1 MTHIY
6 TKMTLGSYGS
16 QLCQATVDFFAQ
28 ATYDYVPEPPVFLI
42 YLPKYAFFQLSSLM
56 NPSFHS
62 NQMMITVNVYHN

>member
-6 TKMTLGSYGS
+6 AMTLGSYGS
-16 QLCQATVDFFAQ
+16 QLCQATMDSFAQ

-62 NQMMITVNVYHN
+62 NQMMLTVNVYHN

>member
-6 TKMTLGSYGS
+6 AMTLGSYGS
-16 QLCQATVDFFAQ
+16 QLCQATMDSFAQ
-28 ATYDYVPEPPVFLI
+28 ATYDYIPEPPVFLI

-62 NQMMITVNVYHN
+62 NQMMLAVNVYHN